1 MGLGEAMG
9 PPYPGTL
16 DPEAL
21 TVAMAVAPGVY
32 SRNRFFHLHKTPE
45 VRRARAR
52 AALVRGIVQ
61 HLVMLARD
69 GVAPGAALVFSRGG
83 GRVTL
88 SYRVPAMHLER
99 RTDLT
104 ELEASCILCLA
115 ERAGLAGLA
124 PTQADREVLRAALRR
139 LSIVDPI
146 LR

>member
-1 MGLGEAMG
+1 M
-9 PPYPGTL
+9 L
-16 DPEAL
+16 DTDAL

-32 SRNRFFHLHKTPE
+32 ARNRFFHLHTTPE

-52 AALVRGIVQ
+52 AALVRGIIQ
-61 HLVMLARD
+61 HLLMLQRE
-69 GVAPGAALVFSRGG
+69 GAVPASALALVRSS

-99 RTDLT
+99 RTDLS
-104 ELEASCILCLA
+104 ELEASCMLCLA
-115 ERAGLAGLA
+115 ERAGLPGLV

-139 LSIVDPI
+139 LAMVDTA